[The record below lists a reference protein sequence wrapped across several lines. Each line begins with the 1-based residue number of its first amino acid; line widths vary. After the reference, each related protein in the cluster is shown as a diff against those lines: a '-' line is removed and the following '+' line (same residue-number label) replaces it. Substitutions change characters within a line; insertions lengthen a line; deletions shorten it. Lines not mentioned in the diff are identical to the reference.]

1 MTNETTLGKDQ
12 KLKIYGKVQA
22 QLSELHREISLLS
35 KSKPD
40 NPINTFKLNFINEML
55 GEANRI
61 LESTDRPFAG
71 FETFDETNLPTNS
84 DVVLVLSQYVSCLER
99 WFHIN
104 RPKSATDLLME
115 SSFGSFSN
123 DD

>member
-1 MTNETTLGKDQ
+1 MSNETTLSNTQ
-12 KLKIYGKVQA
+12 KLKLYHKIQG

-55 GEANRI
+55 GGANRI

-99 WFHIN
+99 WFRIN

-115 SSFGSFSN
+115 SSFGSISTE
-123 DD
+123 D